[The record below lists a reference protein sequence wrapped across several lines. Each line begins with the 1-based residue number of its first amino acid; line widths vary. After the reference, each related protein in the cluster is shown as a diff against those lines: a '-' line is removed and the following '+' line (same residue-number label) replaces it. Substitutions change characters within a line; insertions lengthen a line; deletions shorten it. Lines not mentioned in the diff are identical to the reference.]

1 MPRRPRLRLQTR
13 LLLTTAAVLA
23 ASFGSVGW
31 LLDRAFNAAV
41 RDGAEEELRAICYG
55 LLGMFD
61 EDAGGLTATGDAEPR
76 LQQLNS
82 GYYAYV
88 DDANGR
94 PIWLSPALP
103 TGSALLAAQPTAKRP
118 AVGEFHFDAIANRE
132 PPQFVAAYTVNWEV
146 ADMVTTLWVLADQ
159 APYQQ
164 RLAAA
169 RRLVI
174 IGLGTAAAL
183 FMLAQLAALMWGM
196 APLRRMARR
205 VRELEAGSRDRI
217 GDDYPPELSPLA
229 HNLNGFIAAEKASRE
244 RYRRAMDD
252 LAHSLKT
259 PLAVMT
265 NALEPAGGEREEQ
278 RLAGETPLLREQLQR
293 MKAAVG
299 YQLSRATAA
308 RGFGGQRI
316 ALAPLTVRVVRAL
329 ERAHAGKT
337 ALVDLPDATATARL
351 TVRGDERDL
360 MEMLGNLIENALKYA
375 QEQVR
380 VSIRESEGEASL
392 LIAVEDDGPGVPPT
406 HREAVLRRGV
416 RADTATDGQG
426 IGLAVVQEL
435 ADDYQGRLSIADSE
449 DLGGA
454 KFVLSL
460 PAA

>member
-1 MPRRPRLRLQTR
+1 MPRRSRLRLQTR

-55 LLGMFD
+55 LLGMFG
-61 EDAGGLTATGDAEPR
+61 EHAGGLTATGDAEPR
-76 LQQLNS
+76 LQQRNS

-103 TGSALLAAQPTAKRP
+103 IGSALLAAQPTAQRP
-118 AVGEFHFDAIANRE
+118 AVGEFHFDAVASRE

-169 RRLVI
+169 RRLVV

-183 FMLAQLAALMWGM
+183 FILAQLAALMWGI

-229 HNLNGFIAAEKASRE
+229 HNLNGFIAAEKASRV

-265 NALEPAGGEREEQ
+265 NALEPTAGEREEP
-278 RLAGETPLLREQLQR
+278 ALLREQLQR
-293 MKAAVG
+293 MNAAVG

-308 RGFGGQRI
+308 RGFGGQRV
-316 ALAPLTVRVVRAL
+316 ALAPLAVRVVRAL
-329 ERAHAGKT
+329 ERAHVGKT

-351 TVRGDERDL
+351 AVRGDERDL

-380 VSIRESEGEASL
+380 VSVRESEGDASL

-435 ADDYQGRLSIADSE
+435 ADDYQARLSIADSE

>member
-1 MPRRPRLRLQTR
+1 MPRRSRLRLQTR

-41 RDGAEEELRAICYG
+41 RDGAAAELRAICYG
-55 LLGMFD
+55 TLGMFD
-61 EDAGGLTATGDAEPR
+61 EHAGGLTATGDAEPR
-76 LQQLNS
+76 LQQRNS
-82 GYYAYV
+82 GYYAYL

-103 TGSALLAAQPTAKRP
+103 TGSALLAQPTAKRP
-118 AVGEFHFDAIANRE
+118 AVGEFHFGAVANRD

-169 RRLVI
+169 RRLVV
-174 IGLGTAAAL
+174 IGLGTTAAL
-183 FMLAQLAALMWGM
+183 FILAQLAALMWGM

-265 NALEPAGGEREEQ
+265 NALEPSVRSREPSQ
-278 RLAGETPLLREQLQR
+278 SQTLLREQLQR

-299 YQLSRATAA
+299 YQLSRAAAA

-316 ALAPLTVRVVRAL
+316 SLAPLAVRVVRAL

-337 ALVDLPDATATARL
+337 ALVDLPDAAVAARL
-351 TVRGDERDL
+351 AVRGDERDL

-375 QEQVR
+375 RGQVR
-380 VSIRESEGEASL
+380 VSVRESEGEASM

>member
-1 MPRRPRLRLQTR
+1 MPRRTRLRLQTR

-61 EDAGGLTATGDAEPR
+61 EHAGGLTATGDAEPR
-76 LQQLNS
+76 LQQRDS

-88 DDANGR
+88 DDASGR

-118 AVGEFHFDAIANRE
+118 AVGEFHFDAVASRA

-169 RRLVI
+169 RRLVVV
-174 IGLGTAAAL
+174 GLGTAAAL
-183 FMLAQLAALMWGM
+183 FILAQLAALMWGM

-265 NALEPAGGEREEQ
+265 NALEPSVRSKEPSQ
-278 RLAGETPLLREQLQR
+278 SQTLLREQLQR

-316 ALAPLTVRVVRAL
+316 ALAPLAVRVVRAL

-337 ALVDLPDATATARL
+337 ALVDLPDATTTARL
-351 TVRGDERDL
+351 AVRGDERDV

-380 VSIRESEGEASL
+380 VSVRESEGEASL

>member
-1 MPRRPRLRLQTR
+1 MPRRTRLRLQTR

-55 LLGMFD
+55 LLGMFN
-61 EDAGGLTATGDAEPR
+61 EHAGGLTATGDAEPR
-76 LQQLNS
+76 LQQRNS

-103 TGSALLAAQPTAKRP
+103 TGSALLAAQPASKRP
-118 AVGEFHFDAIANRE
+118 AVGEFHFDAIASRE

-146 ADMVTTLWVLADQ
+146 ADMVTTLWVLANQ

-183 FMLAQLAALMWGM
+183 FIVAQLAALMWGM

-265 NALEPAGGEREEQ
+265 NALAPSAGEREGY
-278 RLAGETPLLREQLQR
+278 ALLREQLQR
-293 MKAAVG
+293 MRAAVG

-351 TVRGDERDL
+351 AVRGDERDL

-375 QEQVR
+375 EEQVR

-406 HREAVLRRGV
+406 HREAVLRRGF

>member
-1 MPRRPRLRLQTR
+1 MPRRTRLRLQTR

-41 RDGAEEELRAICYG
+41 RDGAKEELRAICYG

-61 EDAGGLTATGDAEPR
+61 ERAGGLTATGDAEPR
-76 LQQLNS
+76 LQRRDS

-88 DDANGR
+88 DDASGR
-94 PIWLSPALP
+94 PIWRSPALP
-103 TGSALLAAQPTAKRP
+103 TGSALLAVQPTAKRP
-118 AVGEFHFDAIANRE
+118 AVGEFHFDAVANRL

-174 IGLGTAAAL
+174 VGLGTAAAL
-183 FMLAQLAALMWGM
+183 FILAQLAALMWGM

-229 HNLNGFIAAEKASRE
+229 HNLNGFIAAERASRE

-265 NALEPAGGEREEQ
+265 NALEPSIGEREGP
-278 RLAGETPLLREQLQR
+278 ALLREQLQR
-293 MKAAVG
+293 MESAVG
-299 YQLSRATAA
+299 YQLSRAAAA

-316 ALAPLTVRVVRAL
+316 ALAPLVVRVVRAL
-329 ERAHAGKT
+329 ERAHADKA
-337 ALVDLPDATATARL
+337 ALVDLPAASAAARL
-351 TVRGDERDL
+351 AVRGDERDL

-380 VSIRESEGEASL
+380 VSVRESAAEASL
-392 LIAVEDDGPGVPPT
+392 LIAVEDDGPGVPPAY
-406 HREAVLRRGV
+406 RETVLRRGV

-435 ADDYQGRLSIADSE
+435 ADDYQGRLSIADSA

>member
-1 MPRRPRLRLQTR
+1 MPRRTRLRLQTR

-61 EDAGGLTATGDAEPR
+61 EHAGGLTATGDAEPR
-76 LQQLNS
+76 LQQRDS

-88 DDANGR
+88 DDASGR

-118 AVGEFHFDAIANRE
+118 AVGEFHFDAVANRA

-146 ADMVTTLWVLADQ
+146 ADMATTLWVLADQ

-169 RRLVI
+169 RRLVVV
-174 IGLGTAAAL
+174 GLGTAAAL
-183 FMLAQLAALMWGM
+183 FILAQLAALMWGM

-265 NALEPAGGEREEQ
+265 NALEPSVRSRAPSQ
-278 RLAGETPLLREQLQR
+278 SQTLLREQLQR

-316 ALAPLTVRVVRAL
+316 ALAPLAVRVVRAL

-337 ALVDLPDATATARL
+337 ALVDLPDATAAARL
-351 TVRGDERDL
+351 AVRGDERDL

-375 QEQVR
+375 HGQVR
-380 VSIRESEGEASL
+380 VSVRESSEGEASL
-392 LIAVEDDGPGVPPT
+392 LIAVEDDGPSVPPT